1 LNNLNTDKQLESK
14 LLEMWQ
20 IAEKSMKD
28 ELRKIELEMEI
39 FLDELVEEKVN
50 GTLQINN
57 RYDIELNSMEVIVDL
72 SK

>member
-1 LNNLNTDKQLESK
+1 MNNLNTDKQLESK